1 MIQLSLLKKGP
12 GNARL
17 LEVKVGKKQLVTP
30 TYFPAI
36 SRKEIRDAKDCFLEL
51 VTTSGYPRLL
61 VSAYDY
67 GKTGTK
73 AQRRAVKRLS
83 DYNRHGSIVMLDSGV
98 FESYWRE
105 DPRWAFTNYRNS
117 VMKIDSDFFMS
128 FDVLALNKVT
138 YEEFRKLTL
147 QSILDSSRA
156 TKRSHCIPI
165 VHERNPSNLVHFVSD
180 LLGRIPE
187 LFASLAVSER
197 ELGQT
202 ISERCIPIMKLRR
215 SLNKHGGGLLHVLG
229 CGQPISMAF
238 YVYSGADTFDSL
250 DWALSAF
257 DPQRE
262 RLIDRSHFEL
272 LGCKCEV
279 CKKSKIDPSSR
290 VYLHNLL
297 SYQKY
302 SMKLHSMVNQGT
314 LFDYLQELT
323 SKPFLNK
330 LA

>member
-1 MIQLSLLKKGP
+1 M
-12 GNARL
+12 
-17 LEVKVGKKQLVTP
+17 EVKVGLKQLATP

-36 SRKEIRDAKDCFLEL
+36 SRKEIRDAADKFLEL
-51 VTTSGYPRLL
+51 VTSSGYPRVL

-67 GKTGTK
+67 GKTGTS
-73 AQRRAVKRLS
+73 AQRRAVKRLN
-83 DYNRHGSIVMLDSGV
+83 DYGRRGSIVMLDSGV

-105 DPRWAFTNYRNS
+105 DPRWGFRNYRNS
-117 VMKIDSDFFMS
+117 VRSIDSDFFMS
-128 FDVLALNKVT
+128 FDVLALTKVT
-138 YEEFRKLTL
+138 YEEFRKVTL
-147 QSILDSSRA
+147 QRILDSSRS
-156 TKRSHCIPI
+156 TNRSHCIPI
-165 VHERNPSNLVHFVSD
+165 VHEKNPSKLVHLVSD
-180 LLGRIPE
+180 LLGRVPR

-202 ISERCIPIMKLRR
+202 ISERCITIMKLRK

-250 DWALSAF
+250 DWVLSAF
-257 DPQRE
+257 DSQRE

-272 LGCKCEV
+272 LECKCEV
-279 CKKSKIDPSSR
+279 CKKSRIDPSSR

-297 SYQKY
+297 SYQNY
-302 SMKLHSMVNQGT
+302 SMKLHSMINQGT
-314 LFDYLQELT
+314 LLDYLQEVT

-330 LA
+330 LGLVI